1 MQSTD
6 MEIDNTDDT
15 IITDSG
21 DTTSTV
27 HDTTRKKKK
36 NKTTH
41 DPPRGYKKVNATTIN
56 RRQRYIYGN
65 DSDDSDQTT
74 PGNNTTTPT
83 HTHVTR
89 VALKLTIPATKNSN
103 KATLSIFKE
112 FISELL
118 SSDDQA
124 QIYPWFGK
132 HDKNHSRIKST
143 SETPKSVS
151 SFRIYANKVFI
162 GASNKVL
169 TIYPNVRIG
178 HEKPLKDIRRDMR
191 DWLMEGTQ
199 GLFYKMLQAESSSEV
214 GWLLYSTRDMDHGAL
229 ADEMSDILG
238 FNLGLRW
245 KVIDIGVRGTI
256 PESQK
261 VMALSVEVEQNHR
274 LQYQR
279 KLISMYGRA
288 VKEVHEYP
296 NGVRLRFV
304 KQKSDCYNTNEK
316 GKIDR
321 LRQRQQLF
329 NKSIQRTQTWD
340 IMILDHSIEP
350 GVQPTLRQ
358 MIMEIN
364 SRKFPGTPLFHS
376 VDLDKQGSGFVFQF
390 SAAMKDEAECMANC
404 LLPYLIYQ
412 YPLADVP
419 SFFTD
424 LAVSRCEYLKYN
436 PDTGM
441 VEDKE
446 FKDSNE
452 NDLDNEELRGFE
464 FDFSAMEAT
473 LEEKRPVK
481 DKQNPSPYD
490 IDSIPTI
497 HAQDDHHHNGSRF
510 IITSP
515 TGSIRPMQK
524 RPNVSDTDSVYSTT
538 STVTMATLASMES
551 KINTLTTQLEKTDN
565 KFDQILGLLHQKTN
579 DTTANN
585 PTDQVDSP
593 TVGESEVGEDLIFS
607 GKEL

>member
-1 MQSTD
+1 MQPTD
-6 MEIDNTDDT
+6 MDIDSTSDT

-21 DTTSTV
+21 DTASSV
-27 HDTTRKKKK
+27 HDSTRKHKK

-41 DPPRGYKKVNATTIN
+41 NPSQGYKKVNATTIN
-56 RRQRYIYGN
+56 RRQRYIHSN

-74 PGNNTTTPT
+74 PGNDTSTPT

-89 VALKLTIPATKNSN
+89 VALKLTIPATKNSD
-103 KATLSIFKE
+103 KATLNIFKE
-112 FISELL
+112 FVSELL
-118 SSDDQA
+118 SSDDKA
-124 QIYPWFGK
+124 HVYPWFSK
-132 HDKNHSRIKST
+132 HDKNHSRVKST
-143 SETPKSVS
+143 TKSPKSVS

-162 GASNKVL
+162 GDSNKVL

-191 DWLMEGTQ
+191 GWLMEGSH
-199 GLFYKMLQAESSSEV
+199 GLFYKMLQAKSSSEV

-245 KVIDIGVRGTI
+245 KVIDIGVRGKI
-256 PESQK
+256 PDSQK
-261 VMALSVEVEQNHR
+261 VMALSVEVEQNCC

-279 KLISMYGRA
+279 KLISMYGRE
-288 VKEVHEYP
+288 VREVHEYP

-340 IMILDHSIEP
+340 IMLLDHSVDP

-390 SAAMKDEAECMANC
+390 SAAMKDEAECMATC
-404 LLPYLIYQ
+404 LLPYLVYQ
-412 YPLADVP
+412 YPDADVP

-424 LAVSRCEYLKYN
+424 VAVSRSTYLHYN
-436 PDTGM
+436 PETGM

-473 LEEKRPVK
+473 LEEKRPAK
-481 DKQNPSPYD
+481 DKQHPSPYD
-490 IDSIPTI
+490 IDSVPTI
-497 HAQDDHHHNGSRF
+497 HAQDNHHHNGSRF
-510 IITSP
+510 IVTSP
-515 TGSIRPMQK
+515 TGSIRPIPK
-524 RPNVSDTDSVYSTT
+524 RPNVSDSDSVYSST

-565 KFDQILGLLHQKTN
+565 KFEQILGLLHQKTN
-579 DTTANN
+579 NITANN
-585 PTDQVDSP
+585 PTDQANSP
-593 TVGESEVGEDLIFS
+593 TMGESEAGEDNFS
-607 GKEL
+607 GNEL

>member
-1 MQSTD
+1 
-6 MEIDNTDDT
+6 
-15 IITDSG
+15 
-21 DTTSTV
+21 
-27 HDTTRKKKK
+27 
-36 NKTTH
+36 
-41 DPPRGYKKVNATTIN
+41 
-56 RRQRYIYGN
+56 
-65 DSDDSDQTT
+65 
-74 PGNNTTTPT
+74 
-83 HTHVTR
+83 
-89 VALKLTIPATKNSN
+89 
-103 KATLSIFKE
+103 
-112 FISELL
+112 
-118 SSDDQA
+118 
-124 QIYPWFGK
+124 
-132 HDKNHSRIKST
+132 
-143 SETPKSVS
+143 
-151 SFRIYANKVFI
+151 
-162 GASNKVL
+162 
-169 TIYPNVRIG
+169 
-178 HEKPLKDIRRDMR
+178 
-191 DWLMEGTQ
+191 MEGTH
-199 GLFYKMLQAESSSEV
+199 GMYYKMLQAESSSEI

-245 KVIDIGVRGTI
+245 KVIDIGVRGRI
-256 PESQK
+256 PDSQK
-261 VMALSVEVEQNHR
+261 VFALSVEVEQNHR

-279 KLISMYGRA
+279 KLIAMYGRA

-340 IMILDHSIEP
+340 IMLLDHSVDP

-390 SAAMKDEAECMANC
+390 SAAMKDEAECMATC
-404 LLPYLIYQ
+404 LIPYLVYQ
-412 YPLADVP
+412 YPDADVP

-424 LAVSRCEYLKYN
+424 LAVSRSTYLHYN

-441 VEDKE
+441 VEDSE

-473 LEEKRPVK
+473 LEDKRPVK
-481 DKQNPSPYD
+481 DKQHPSPYD
-490 IDSIPTI
+490 IDSVPTI
-497 HAQDDHHHNGSRF
+497 QAQDIHHQASSKF

-524 RPNVSDTDSVYSTT
+524 RPNVSDTDSVYSST

-565 KFDQILGLLHQKTN
+565 KFEQILGLLQTTN
-579 DTTANN
+579 TTAIN
-585 PTDQVDSP
+585 PTDQVNSP
-593 TVGESEVGEDLIFS
+593 TVGESEAGGDVSS
-607 GKEL
+607 GNEL